1 MAAGSSSSSPRMDA
15 KRGRQAQESATAG
28 REGADELRSPSPA
41 PSTAQTFETP
51 QPAGQGDERGVGPA
65 MAKRRR
71 LLFPVAASQHESSCC
86 NGSARSPPP
95 SSLLRDPLASFLQ
108 EISAPGADGN
118 SSVQADSGEIGSAST
133 KRDST
138 PAGSSERT
146 TSTLSPC
153 NSICNGFFSPQR
165 SPKIGPSFP
174 ACLASRAL
182 PMLPRAS
189 PSLQARA
196 AALQDERDEL
206 HQALKAAVA
215 SGRVML
221 L

>member
-71 LLFPVAASQHESSCC
+71 LLFPVAASQHESSSC

-108 EISAPGADGN
+108 EIS
-118 SSVQADSGEIGSAST
+118 ADSGEIGSAST

>member
-71 LLFPVAASQHESSCC
+71 LLVPVAASQHESSCC

-108 EISAPGADGN
+108 EISADSGEK
-118 SSVQADSGEIGSAST
+118 ADSGEIGSAST